1 MKVQFWLHLLAFYLF
16 MSCSTSFAQQ
26 PKQNDQSIER
36 ILVFMDTLFSPAAN
50 SEGFLIIKLQD
61 LDVLKKQ
68 IRLEVKSLQ
77 DDVTDERSLSKD
89 STTQTSALLENTRKQ
104 VPKTI
109 SQISQ
114 NGISNQLYLV
124 LLGFL
129 LLVSVILAY
138 IYFRNQKKVKEFK
151 NRLIDVENE
160 FSNYKSTMIDRE
172 RKLMREL
179 IDARKSNS

>member
-68 IRLEVKSLQ
+68 IQLEVKSLQ
-77 DDVTDERSLSKD
+77 ASVADERSLSKD
-89 STTQTSALLENTRKQ
+89 STTQSSALLENTRKQ

-109 SQISQ
+109 SQ

-124 LLGFL
+124 LAGFF

-138 IYFRNQKKVKEFK
+138 IYFRNQKKVEEFK

>member
-1 MKVQFWLHLLAFYLF
+1 
-16 MSCSTSFAQQ
+16 
-26 PKQNDQSIER
+26 
-36 ILVFMDTLFSPAAN
+36 
-50 SEGFLIIKLQD
+50 
-61 LDVLKKQ
+61 
-68 IRLEVKSLQ
+68 
-77 DDVTDERSLSKD
+77 
-89 STTQTSALLENTRKQ
+89 LLENTRKQ

-109 SQISQ
+109 SQ

-124 LLGFL
+124 LAGFF

-138 IYFRNQKKVKEFK
+138 IYLRNQKKVEEFK